1 MATIGSFG
9 TFTTARLAIYVSQ
22 KGLSVTG
29 NNIANINTIGYTRQ
43 RLDQVSFKTGM
54 ADRYQNPFD
63 THVGNGAIAQ
73 SVSQLRD
80 PYLDIR
86 YRAEHSSEG
95 FYNGKL
101 SGLDQIA
108 DILDEIGRG
117 ENDGDGLLYGQ
128 FSDFFDAV
136 QHIQVGAGTQVND
149 TLASTSAEKLCQ
161 LFYNAAN
168 QLERLKTNT
177 EVQLSQEIDDINSKL
192 ISIRGLNEAIQQA
205 EIYGDAALELR
216 DERNN
221 MIDAL
226 SEKLKIEAT
235 YSMVDFGGKEVEKL
249 TIRLGNAN
257 PDTDVNS
264 DSSLLV
270 DGNYCAQ
277 LTTPQVNEA
286 FESAYQIFDKN
297 SVAYERA
304 VKELNAGREIKDPTD
319 PTGAKTFT
327 DRTELDDAIKKF
339 FENDANDMR
348 PYAFL
353 DPNGEGTNDPRVAK
367 QVFDENYSITL
378 SDLRDQNNKAW
389 ISDPVVQ
396 DTYVKDTKDFPTRA
410 KYEGTFGFSGVWKD
424 GDKINIT
431 VNGGQ
436 DPFVVEIGKDL
447 TADAANGD
455 AKNVSNAIRKKML
468 ESGAFSDYEIST
480 QTTRKADGGFNVQL
494 TVKAKEPG
502 KKDNPAPPTFSIT
515 STPTQNPKPKA
526 SVDNPTQATDK
537 DNKPIT
543 GQYKAKVTTGDPNA
557 LFHDGDKITIG
568 TDPNKVTLEVG
579 KDISRNAANDP
590 ARLAEKLAKTIKI
603 DGYKIFS
610 TKEADGNAYLVFQGA
625 TDPAAQAPTL
635 PTVATEAAPAV
646 QFTNLTPPGDII
658 NGKPGTFNLEP
669 APENKPNGDN
679 TTSRVITSYYMD
691 DNDKWHK
698 VVKTTTT
705 SDTTMLDDNDL
716 FGKLQAVREQ
726 LTEEGEFASQADI
739 DMDESASIK
748 RGIPYYQEVLDLLA
762 RQFAKTMN
770 EANTGFAVDE
780 KGNYLTYDEVTET
793 FVKLPDVAG
802 APLNKTTGLT
812 DDQKKAVE
820 EASLGNFIKA
830 NFAGFMKDADGM
842 DTNVLV
848 DKYGNPLTV
857 GRTVLTRENVE
868 IDGISLENLDFY
880 DVNEDG
886 KLVTSQ
892 GDEIDTTNPNDP
904 DKEFP
909 LVFADN
915 AFGELPLV
923 DDPDN
928 LTPAEEEAI
937 KKAQKEIAA
946 KKAAAEADMNDQA
959 LDSYLSVNGGYKMG
973 GNLFS
978 NRADTDDDTGIT
990 AGNISVSH
998 SWSHDD
1004 IHIVPTFIKLFGGE
1018 GSNTTQQDNALHM
1031 GNLLH
1036 RDLLYNPQDLMGDA
1050 VSKELFVGSFQELL
1064 EKMGTTL
1071 GNDQGLTKVALETHM
1086 GQALDIDTSRDS
1098 VSAVDLNDEA
1108 MNLMTYTHS
1117 LNAAYR
1123 LMTTV
1128 DEMIERL
1135 ITGTGVTR

>member
-117 ENDGDGLLYGQ
+117 ENEGDGLLYGQ

-277 LTTPQVNEA
+277 LTTPQVNGDYKDGYE
-286 FESAYQIFDKN
+286 IFDKN
-297 SVAYERA
+297 STAYEQA
-304 VKELNAGREIKDPTD
+304 VKDLNAGRQVKDPRGD
-319 PTGAKTFT
+319 ADAFFDHP
-327 DRTELDDAIKKF
+327 DELGTAIDEL
-339 FENDANDMR
+339 FEANDTKMS
-348 PYAFL
+348 PYRFL

-396 DTYVKDTKDFPTRA
+396 DTYVKDDSTFPTRA
-410 KYEGTFGFSGVWKD
+410 VLNGSFKIVGGEWKD
-424 GDKINIT
+424 GDTINIT
-431 VNGGQ
+431 VGGK
-436 DPFVVEIGKDL
+436 DYNIIVGTDL
-447 TADAANGD
+447 TADAANRD
-455 AKNVSNAIRKKML
+455 AKNVSNAIRKALLKDTDL
-468 ESGAFSDYEIST
+468 AKDYNI
-480 QTTRKADGGFNVQL
+480 TTRTTRIDGGFNVDF
-494 TVKAKEPG
+494 TIKAKDPG
-502 KKDNPAPPTFSIT
+502 KKGAEPVIQI
-515 STPTQNPKPKA
+515 STPPGGTQQPVGNVTFDPATPGE
-526 SVDNPTQATDK
+526 VTPATDPK
-537 DNKPIT
+537 TYTTTVKVTPAT
-543 GQYKAKVTTGDPNA
+543 GQTTAFHKGDT
-557 LFHDGDKITIG
+557 ITIG
-568 TDPNKVTLEVG
+568 AVTLEVG
-579 KDISRNAANDP
+579 KDVSINAANDP
-590 ARLAEKLAKTIKI
+590 KRLAAALATRLSDDKFTVTSK
-603 DGYKIFS
+603 DDVLTFKAKAGVTDTPTALTATS
-610 TKEADGNAYLVFQGA
+610 TAA
-625 TDPAAQAPTL
+625 TPA
-635 PTVATEAAPAV
+635 EING
-646 QFTNLTPPGDII
+646 FTSNWTD
-658 NGKPGTFNLEP
+658 GKPGVVP
-669 APENKPNGDN
+669 DPDSVSKPNGDN
-679 TTSRVITSYYMD
+679 TTSRVITRYYMD

-780 KGNYLTYDEVTET
+780 KGNYLTSTDGET
-793 FVKLPDVAG
+793 FEKLPDVAG

-812 DDQKKAVE
+812 KEQQAAVE
-820 EASLGNFIKA
+820 EAALGNFIKA
-830 NFAGFMKDADGM
+830 NFAGFVKNADGSNS
-842 DTNVLV
+842 NVLA
-848 DKYGNPLTV
+848 DKYGNPLV
-857 GRTVLTRENVE
+857 LGRTELTKDMLTFKNAGADVADPTADPINFDSVE
-868 IDGISLENLDFY
+868 FTTPG
-880 DVNEDG
+880 DVPPA
-886 KLVTSQ
+886 VT
-892 GDEIDTTNPNDP
+892 
-904 DKEFP
+904 
-909 LVFADN
+909 AD
-915 AFGELPLV
+915 L
-923 DDPDN
+923 
-928 LTPAEEEAI
+928 
-937 KKAQKEIAA
+937 
-946 KKAAAEADMNDQA
+946 NDQA
-959 LDSYLSVNGGYKMG
+959 LDSYLAVNGGYKMG